1 MQFHDLVLLEGS
13 RNAILSMTMGG
24 RRAMYGPEALSAIV
38 APTLVIHGEED
49 NIINVKRSFIFKEKI
64 KNVKFKIYPKIGH
77 LPMYEDPVRTA
88 SDIKNS
94 FETFNLKVNKSITLI
109 GMAGAGKSTIGK
121 QLAKLLDFNF
131 LDGDLIIEE
140 RINQSIQNFLDQHG
154 GKEFTKIE
162 EEVLLSI
169 NFDKTI
175 LATGGSAVLSD
186 NAMQFLRKESE
197 VIFLDVT
204 YENISKR
211 ILNLSERG
219 LVREPNQSLQETYD
233 ERLSLYRKYA
243 DHIVINDG
251 DIDSCF
257 KTISCFNKKFLI
269 FVNLFFN
276 TSLNWYSAIMKYAHR
291 EDIYDADT
299 HMMERPDWIYEFADK
314 DIREKLEPIVEGNE
328 ETLSMID
335 KAIDRFKDRQSSEEA
350 LNQGQGRIHGLET

>member
-1 MQFHDLVLLEGS
+1 
-13 RNAILSMTMGG
+13 
-24 RRAMYGPEALSAIV
+24 
-38 APTLVIHGEED
+38 
-49 NIINVKRSFIFKEKI
+49 
-64 KNVKFKIYPKIGH
+64 
-77 LPMYEDPVRTA
+77 
-88 SDIKNS
+88 
-94 FETFNLKVNKSITLI
+94 
-109 GMAGAGKSTIGK
+109 MAGAGKSTIGK

-140 RINQSIQNFLDQHG
+140 RINQSIQSFLDQHG

-251 DIDSCF
+251 DIDSSL
-257 KTISCFNKKFLI
+257 KQLVALI
-269 FVNLFFN
+269 KSF
-276 TSLNWYSAIMKYAHR
+276 
-291 EDIYDADT
+291 
-299 HMMERPDWIYEFADK
+299 
-314 DIREKLEPIVEGNE
+314 
-328 ETLSMID
+328 
-335 KAIDRFKDRQSSEEA
+335 
-350 LNQGQGRIHGLET
+350 

>member
-1 MQFHDLVLLEGS
+1 
-13 RNAILSMTMGG
+13 
-24 RRAMYGPEALSAIV
+24 
-38 APTLVIHGEED
+38 
-49 NIINVKRSFIFKEKI
+49 
-64 KNVKFKIYPKIGH
+64 
-77 LPMYEDPVRTA
+77 
-88 SDIKNS
+88 
-94 FETFNLKVNKSITLI
+94 
-109 GMAGAGKSTIGK
+109 MAGAGKSTIGK

-186 NAMQFLRKESE
+186 SAMQFLRKESE

-219 LVREPNQSLQETYD
+219 LVREPNQSLQETYN
-233 ERLSLYRKYA
+233 ERLGLYRKYA

-251 DIDSCF
+251 DIDSSL
-257 KTISCFNKKFLI
+257 KQLVALI
-269 FVNLFFN
+269 
-276 TSLNWYSAIMKYAHR
+276 K
-291 EDIYDADT
+291 
-299 HMMERPDWIYEFADK
+299 
-314 DIREKLEPIVEGNE
+314 
-328 ETLSMID
+328 
-335 KAIDRFKDRQSSEEA
+335 RF
-350 LNQGQGRIHGLET
+350 

>member
-1 MQFHDLVLLEGS
+1 
-13 RNAILSMTMGG
+13 
-24 RRAMYGPEALSAIV
+24 
-38 APTLVIHGEED
+38 
-49 NIINVKRSFIFKEKI
+49 
-64 KNVKFKIYPKIGH
+64 
-77 LPMYEDPVRTA
+77 
-88 SDIKNS
+88 
-94 FETFNLKVNKSITLI
+94 
-109 GMAGAGKSTIGK
+109 MAGAGKSTIGK

-169 NFDKTI
+169 NIDKTI

-186 NAMQFLRKESE
+186 SAMQFLRKESE

-243 DHIVINDG
+243 DYVVVNDG
-251 DIDSCF
+251 DIDSCL
-257 KTISCFNKKFLI
+257 KQ
-269 FVNLFFN
+269 
-276 TSLNWYSAIMKYAHR
+276 
-291 EDIYDADT
+291 
-299 HMMERPDWIYEFADK
+299 
-314 DIREKLEPIVEGNE
+314 IV
-328 ETLSMID
+328 
-335 KAIDRFKDRQSSEEA
+335 A
-350 LNQGQGRIHGLET
+350 LTKSF

>member
-1 MQFHDLVLLEGS
+1 
-13 RNAILSMTMGG
+13 
-24 RRAMYGPEALSAIV
+24 
-38 APTLVIHGEED
+38 
-49 NIINVKRSFIFKEKI
+49 
-64 KNVKFKIYPKIGH
+64 
-77 LPMYEDPVRTA
+77 
-88 SDIKNS
+88 
-94 FETFNLKVNKSITLI
+94 
-109 GMAGAGKSTIGK
+109 MAGAGKSTIGK

-169 NFDKTI
+169 NIDKTI

-243 DHIVINDG
+243 DHIVVNDG
-251 DIDSCF
+251 DIDSCL
-257 KTISCFNKKFLI
+257 KQL
-269 FVNLFFN
+269 V
-276 TSLNWYSAIMKYAHR
+276 
-291 EDIYDADT
+291 
-299 HMMERPDWIYEFADK
+299 
-314 DIREKLEPIVEGNE
+314 
-328 ETLSMID
+328 
-335 KAIDRFKDRQSSEEA
+335 A
-350 LNQGQGRIHGLET
+350 LTKSF

>member
-1 MQFHDLVLLEGS
+1 
-13 RNAILSMTMGG
+13 
-24 RRAMYGPEALSAIV
+24 
-38 APTLVIHGEED
+38 
-49 NIINVKRSFIFKEKI
+49 
-64 KNVKFKIYPKIGH
+64 
-77 LPMYEDPVRTA
+77 
-88 SDIKNS
+88 
-94 FETFNLKVNKSITLI
+94 
-109 GMAGAGKSTIGK
+109 MAGAGKSTIGK

-204 YENISKR
+204 YENITKR

-243 DHIVINDG
+243 DHVVVNDG
-251 DIDSCF
+251 DIDSCL
-257 KTISCFNKKFLI
+257 KQL
-269 FVNLFFN
+269 V
-276 TSLNWYSAIMKYAHR
+276 
-291 EDIYDADT
+291 
-299 HMMERPDWIYEFADK
+299 
-314 DIREKLEPIVEGNE
+314 
-328 ETLSMID
+328 
-335 KAIDRFKDRQSSEEA
+335 A
-350 LNQGQGRIHGLET
+350 LTNSF

>member
-1 MQFHDLVLLEGS
+1 
-13 RNAILSMTMGG
+13 
-24 RRAMYGPEALSAIV
+24 
-38 APTLVIHGEED
+38 
-49 NIINVKRSFIFKEKI
+49 
-64 KNVKFKIYPKIGH
+64 
-77 LPMYEDPVRTA
+77 
-88 SDIKNS
+88 
-94 FETFNLKVNKSITLI
+94 
-109 GMAGAGKSTIGK
+109 MAGAGKSTIGK

-169 NFDKTI
+169 NIDKTI

-197 VIFLDVT
+197 IIFLDVT

-243 DHIVINDG
+243 DHVVVNDG
-251 DIDSCF
+251 DIDSCL
-257 KTISCFNKKFLI
+257 KQL
-269 FVNLFFN
+269 V
-276 TSLNWYSAIMKYAHR
+276 
-291 EDIYDADT
+291 
-299 HMMERPDWIYEFADK
+299 
-314 DIREKLEPIVEGNE
+314 
-328 ETLSMID
+328 
-335 KAIDRFKDRQSSEEA
+335 A
-350 LNQGQGRIHGLET
+350 LTKSF

>member
-1 MQFHDLVLLEGS
+1 
-13 RNAILSMTMGG
+13 
-24 RRAMYGPEALSAIV
+24 
-38 APTLVIHGEED
+38 
-49 NIINVKRSFIFKEKI
+49 
-64 KNVKFKIYPKIGH
+64 
-77 LPMYEDPVRTA
+77 
-88 SDIKNS
+88 
-94 FETFNLKVNKSITLI
+94 
-109 GMAGAGKSTIGK
+109 MAGAGKSTIGK

-186 NAMQFLRKESE
+186 SAMQFLRKESE

-219 LVREPNQSLQETYD
+219 LVREPNQSLQETYN
-233 ERLSLYRKYA
+233 ERLGLYRKYA

-251 DIDSCF
+251 DIDSSL
-257 KTISCFNKKFLI
+257 KQLVALIKKF
-269 FVNLFFN
+269 
-276 TSLNWYSAIMKYAHR
+276 
-291 EDIYDADT
+291 
-299 HMMERPDWIYEFADK
+299 
-314 DIREKLEPIVEGNE
+314 
-328 ETLSMID
+328 
-335 KAIDRFKDRQSSEEA
+335 
-350 LNQGQGRIHGLET
+350 

>member
-1 MQFHDLVLLEGS
+1 
-13 RNAILSMTMGG
+13 
-24 RRAMYGPEALSAIV
+24 
-38 APTLVIHGEED
+38 
-49 NIINVKRSFIFKEKI
+49 
-64 KNVKFKIYPKIGH
+64 
-77 LPMYEDPVRTA
+77 
-88 SDIKNS
+88 
-94 FETFNLKVNKSITLI
+94 
-109 GMAGAGKSTIGK
+109 MAGAGKSTIGK

-169 NFDKTI
+169 NIDKTI

-219 LVREPNQSLQETYD
+219 LVREPNQSLLETYD

-243 DHIVINDG
+243 DYVVVNDG
-251 DIDSCF
+251 DIDSCL
-257 KTISCFNKKFLI
+257 KQ
-269 FVNLFFN
+269 
-276 TSLNWYSAIMKYAHR
+276 
-291 EDIYDADT
+291 
-299 HMMERPDWIYEFADK
+299 
-314 DIREKLEPIVEGNE
+314 IV
-328 ETLSMID
+328 
-335 KAIDRFKDRQSSEEA
+335 A
-350 LNQGQGRIHGLET
+350 LTKSF

>member
-1 MQFHDLVLLEGS
+1 
-13 RNAILSMTMGG
+13 
-24 RRAMYGPEALSAIV
+24 
-38 APTLVIHGEED
+38 
-49 NIINVKRSFIFKEKI
+49 
-64 KNVKFKIYPKIGH
+64 
-77 LPMYEDPVRTA
+77 
-88 SDIKNS
+88 
-94 FETFNLKVNKSITLI
+94 
-109 GMAGAGKSTIGK
+109 MAGAGKSTIGK
-121 QLAKLLDFNF
+121 ELAKLLDFNF

-197 VIFLDVT
+197 IIFLDVT

-243 DHIVINDG
+243 DHVVVNDG
-251 DIDSCF
+251 DIDSCL
-257 KTISCFNKKFLI
+257 KQL
-269 FVNLFFN
+269 V
-276 TSLNWYSAIMKYAHR
+276 
-291 EDIYDADT
+291 
-299 HMMERPDWIYEFADK
+299 
-314 DIREKLEPIVEGNE
+314 
-328 ETLSMID
+328 
-335 KAIDRFKDRQSSEEA
+335 A
-350 LNQGQGRIHGLET
+350 LTKSF